1 MADVQIQQNPEKGG
15 ANWAWAIV
23 VIALIAV
30 IAWFMFGRS
39 GGGSKATTD
48 AGAGATAT
56 TPAATPPAT
65 KTP

>member
-15 ANWAWAIV
+15 ANWAWAVV

-39 GGGSKATTD
+39 GGGGKASVTVDTS
-48 AGAGATAT
+48 
-56 TPAATPPAT
+56 AATPKAP
-65 KTP
+65 

>member
-1 MADVQIQQNPEKGG
+1 MADVQIQGSPEKSG

-39 GGGSKATTD
+39 GGDSGATVD
-48 AGAGATAT
+48 AGAGTNP
-56 TPAATPPAT
+56 PAATTPPAT